1 MARGRWAGYCFRMSI
16 RRRDL
21 IVGLFGTALSFI
33 AGGAFAADTPLI
45 KCTRVGQTVI
55 YRNQKFTCVKKAGKL
70 VWGKGVPLPVK
81 SATPTPSASAT
92 PAPSPTPAPSAT
104 PTPSPSTAPM
114 ATVTPTPSAQG
125 IKVASSADVTLGGSK
140 VVTATTSTGARI
152 PIALARDSK
161 GLHAF
166 SAECPHAGYI
176 VKPQGSDEFIC
187 PAHNSLFS
195 SKDGAVL
202 RGPAS
207 YGLGIYPVTEI
218 GGEIFVT
225 I

>member
-1 MARGRWAGYCFRMSI
+1 MSI
-16 RRRDL
+16 RRREL

-45 KCTRVGQTVI
+45 KCTRVGQSVI

-70 VWGKGVPLPVK
+70 VWGKGVPLSVK
-81 SATPTPSASAT
+81 SATPTPSASASPTASAT
-92 PAPSPTPAPSAT
+92 PSSSATPSPTPTASPT
-104 PTPSPSTAPM
+104 PTPM
-114 ATVTPTPSAQG
+114 PSAQG
-125 IKVASSADVTLGGSK
+125 VKVASSSDVTLGGSK
-140 VVTATTSTGARI
+140 VVTATTATGVRVA
-152 PIALARDSK
+152 IALARDSK
-161 GLHAF
+161 GIHAF

-207 YGLGIYPVTEI
+207 YGLGIYPVTET

>member
-1 MARGRWAGYCFRMSI
+1 M
-16 RRRDL
+16 RRREVL
-21 IVGLFGTALSFI
+21 IGLFGAAFSLISS
-33 AGGAFAADTPLI
+33 GAFAADTPLI

-70 VWGKGVPLPVK
+70 VWGKGVPLPIK
-81 SATPTPSASAT
+81 SPTPTPTASAGASPTASATPTPT
-92 PAPSPTPAPSAT
+92 PTSSPTPAPS
-104 PTPSPSTAPM
+104 
-114 ATVTPTPSAQG
+114 PSAQG
-125 IKVASSADVTLGGSK
+125 IKVASSSDVTLGGSK
-140 VVTATTSTGARI
+140 VVTATTATGARI

-207 YGLGIYPVTEI
+207 YGLGIYPVTET

>member
-1 MARGRWAGYCFRMSI
+1 MQLN
-16 RRRDL
+16 RREIAL
-21 IVGLFGTALSFI
+21 AFGTTLLAIFTPS
-33 AGGAFAADTPLI
+33 ASAADTPLI
-45 KCTRVGQTVI
+45 KCTRVGQSVI

-81 SATPTPSASAT
+81 SAS
-92 PAPSPTPAPSAT
+92 PSPSTSPSAT
-104 PTPSPSTAPM
+104 PSATPSPST
-114 ATVTPTPSAQG
+114 TPSATPSVTPSATPSATMSAQG
-125 IKVASSADVTLGGSK
+125 VKVAASADVALGGTK
-140 VVTATTSTGARI
+140 VVTATTATGVRVA
-152 PIALARDSK
+152 IALARDSK
-161 GLHAF
+161 GIHAF

-207 YGLGIYPVTEI
+207 YGLGIYPVTET
-218 GGEIFVT
+218 GGDIFVT

>member
-1 MARGRWAGYCFRMSI
+1 MSI

-81 SATPTPSASAT
+81 SASPSASPTPTASAT
-92 PAPSPTPAPSAT
+92 PAASASAEPKPSAT
-104 PTPSPSTAPM
+104 PTKNL
-114 ATVTPTPSAQG
+114 VK
-125 IKVASSADVTLGGSK
+125 IASSSDISMGTVKVFPAGRVTGL
-140 VVTATTSTGARI
+140 VVSLVLI
-152 PIALARDSK
+152 RDSN
-161 GLHAF
+161 GLRALQ
-166 SAECPHAGYI
+166 AECPHAGYL
-176 VKPQGSDEFIC
+176 VKDNGGGELIC

-195 SKDGAVL
+195 AKDGGLL

-207 YGLGIYPVTEI
+207 YPLDNYPVTET

>member
-1 MARGRWAGYCFRMSI
+1 MSL
-16 RRRDL
+16 RRREL
-21 IVGLFGTALSFI
+21 IVGLFGAAFSLIS
-33 AGGAFAADTPLI
+33 GGAFAADTPLI
-45 KCTRVGQTVI
+45 KCTRVGQSVI

-81 SATPTPSASAT
+81 SATPTPSATSTASAT
-92 PAPSPTPAPSAT
+92 PSSSAAPSPTASA
-104 PTPSPSTAPM
+104 
-114 ATVTPTPSAQG
+114 TPTPSAQG
-125 IKVASSADVTLGGSK
+125 VKVASSSDVTLGGSK
-140 VVTATTSTGARI
+140 VVTATTATGVRVA
-152 PIALARDSK
+152 IALARDSK

-207 YGLGIYPVTEI
+207 YGLGIYPVTET

>member
-1 MARGRWAGYCFRMSI
+1 M
-16 RRRDL
+16 RRRDVL
-21 IVGLFGTALSFI
+21 IGLFGAGFSLIS
-33 AGGAFAADTPLI
+33 GGAFAADTPLI

-55 YRNQKFTCVKKAGKL
+55 YRNQKFTCVKKGGKL

-81 SATPTPSASAT
+81 SATPTPTPSASPTASVT
-92 PAPSPTPAPSAT
+92 PTPTPSAT
-104 PTPSPSTAPM
+104 PTPTPAPS
-114 ATVTPTPSAQG
+114 PSAQA
-125 IKVASSADVTLGGSK
+125 IKVAASSDVSIGGSK
-140 VVTATTSTGARI
+140 VVTATTATGARI

-161 GLHAF
+161 GIHAF

-207 YGLGIYPVTEI
+207 YGLGIYPVTET